1 MKFSVIQGNIVSS
14 TADAIIINLFEGVL
28 KPSGATGAVDN
39 ALDGQ
44 VSTLI
49 DSGDISGK
57 LGATTV
63 LYSNTNAVGAQRV
76 IIVGLGSALDFD
88 LQSIRRAAAASAAK
102 ARDLGCKTLATIVHG
117 AGIGG
122 ITPHAAAEAMAE
134 GMLLGEY
141 QADLHKSVRRSK
153 HIQAIEVIEF
163 EAEKVTDIRNGIES
177 GVAQAIAT
185 NKTRDLVNQPPNF
198 CTPTYLAE
206 QAQALAES
214 SNLTIEILEQ
224 ADLEAEQMGAFLGV
238 TQGSD
243 EPPKLIILK
252 HTPDNVDPDAKPI
265 VLVGKGIT
273 FDTGGYTMKT
283 GAGMLTMKSDM
294 GGAAAVFGAMQ
305 AIDALDLDVPVIGLI
320 PTCENMI
327 SGNSYRPSDV
337 ITASNGKTIEIIST
351 DAEGRLI
358 LADTLVYA
366 QRLNPRVV
374 IDLAT
379 LTGAAMVALGQG
391 QAAALFTAD
400 SQTLQGLQAAAD
412 ESGERLWHMPLYPE
426 YSDYMRRS
434 PIADL
439 RNSPNDRYGGVG
451 TSAAFLKEFVADMTW
466 AHIDIAS
473 VAWLPNGKAVK
484 PLGPSGATGYGVRL
498 LTKFV
503 RNLI

>member
-1 MKFSVIQGNIVSS
+1 MKFSVQQGNITTVS
-14 TADAIIINLFEGVL
+14 ADAIIVNLFDEVV
-28 KPSGATGAVDN
+28 KPSGATGAVDV
-39 ALDGQ
+39 ALNSQISD
-44 VSTLI
+44 LI
-49 DSGDISGK
+49 SSGDVSGK
-57 LGATTV
+57 LGKTTV
-63 LYSNTNAVGAQRV
+63 LYPASGAIAAKRV

-88 LQSIRRAAAASAAK
+88 LQAIRRATAASV
-102 ARDLGCKTLATIVHG
+102 ARARELGCKTVASIVHG
-117 AGIGG
+117 AGIGNLD
-122 ITPHAAAEAMAE
+122 AQSAAEALAE
-134 GMLLGEY
+134 GALLGEY
-141 QADLHKSVRRSK
+141 QADLHKSARRSNNIEAVEIVEFDSQK
-153 HIQAIEVIEF
+153 LAAID
-163 EAEKVTDIRNGIES
+163 AGIAA
-177 GVAQAIAT
+177 GVAQGVAT
-185 NKTRDLVNQPPNF
+185 NKTRDLVNQPPNI
-198 CTPTYLAE
+198 CTPSYLAA
-206 QAQALAES
+206 QAQALADN
-214 SNLTIEILEQ
+214 SNLSLEILDA
-224 ADLEAEQMGAFLGV
+224 ADLEAEKMGAFLGV
-238 TQGSD
+238 TQGSA
-243 EPPKLIILK
+243 EPPKLIILR
-252 HTPDNVDPDAKPI
+252 HTPENVDTDAKPI

-305 AIDALDLDVPVIGLI
+305 AIDALALNIPVIGLI

-327 SGNSYRPSDV
+327 SGHSYRPSDV
-337 ITASNGKTIEIIST
+337 LTAANGKTIEIIST

-366 QRLNPRVV
+366 QRLKPKVV

-400 SQTLQGLQAAAD
+400 KQTLQNLNDAAE
-412 ESGERLWHMPLYPE
+412 ESGERIWHMPLYPE

-434 PIADL
+434 PVADL

-451 TSAAFLKEFVADMTW
+451 TSAAFLKEFVGDMTW

-473 VAWLPNGKAVK
+473 VAWLPSGKAVK

-498 LTKFV
+498 LTKYI